1 MKNFLEKSFKLS
13 ENKTTI
19 RTEIL
24 AGLTTFLTMAYI
36 IIVDPQILSTTGMPV
51 NAVLFATIAV
61 SAVSSVFF
69 GFYANLPIALSVGM
83 GLNAFFA
90 FTLCG
95 SMGVSWQTGLAA
107 VFISGIIFVILS
119 LTGVREMI
127 INAIPQNLK
136 YSIAIGIGF
145 FLALIGFKSVGFIIS
160 DAATV
165 VSFGGMTLT
174 AVLFFAA
181 LIFTILL
188 EIKKVRGA
196 FVIGIIVTSAVAW
209 ILSQFLPKETM
220 GASYIQL
227 PESILSLPQFD
238 TVLALDLKSAL
249 TVGMIMPV
257 FTFLFTSLFDGISTL
272 VGVCEAAGLNDEK
285 GNPKNIKKALLVD
298 SLSGVFAGLAGNS
311 TGTAYVESA
320 AGVQQ
325 GGRTGLTAVVVGL
338 LFIPFMFFGNLVGVI
353 PSVATAP
360 VLVIIGLFM
369 LQPVKKIDWMNYE
382 EAIPAFL
389 AMFLIPFTYSITQ
402 GIVWGFLSYT
412 LIKVCLGK
420 FKDIH
425 PMLYIID
432 VLAIVA
438 LISV

>member
-1 MKNFLEKSFKLS
+1 MKDFLEKTFKLS
-13 ENKTTI
+13 DNKTTI
-19 RTEIL
+19 RTELL

-36 IIVDPQILSTTGMPV
+36 IIVDPQILSTTGMPI
-51 NAVLFATIAV
+51 NAVLFATILV
-61 SAVSSVFF
+61 SAVSSIFF

-127 INAIPQNLK
+127 INAIPKSLK

-145 FLALIGFKSVGFIIS
+145 FLALIGLKSVEFIVS
-160 DAATV
+160 NPATV
-165 VSFGGMTLT
+165 VSFGGINLT
-174 AVLFFAA
+174 VVLFIVA
-181 LIFTILL
+181 LIFTIVL

-196 FVIGIIVTSAVAW
+196 FVISILVTSAVAW
-209 ILSQFLPKETM
+209 ILSQFVSKEVM

-227 PESILSLPQFD
+227 PESLLSLPQFD

-249 TVGMIMPV
+249 TVGMIMPI

-285 GNPKNIKKALLVD
+285 GNPKNMKKALLAD
-298 SLSGVFAGLAGNS
+298 SLSGVFAGLVGNS

-338 LFIPFMFFGNLVGVI
+338 LFIPFIFFGNLVGVI
-353 PSVATAP
+353 PTVATAP
-360 VLVIIGLFM
+360 VLVIIGVFM
-369 LQPVKKIDWMNYE
+369 LQPVKKIDWTNME
-382 EAIPAFL
+382 DAIPAFL
-389 AMFLIPFTYSITQ
+389 AIFLIPFTYSITQ

-412 LIKVCLGK
+412 LIKLCLGK

-432 VLAIVA
+432 ILAIVA
-438 LISV
+438 LLEL

>member
-1 MKNFLEKSFKLS
+1 
-13 ENKTTI
+13 
-19 RTEIL
+19 
-24 AGLTTFLTMAYI
+24 
-36 IIVDPQILSTTGMPV
+36 
-51 NAVLFATIAV
+51 
-61 SAVSSVFF
+61 
-69 GFYANLPIALSVGM
+69 
-83 GLNAFFA
+83 
-90 FTLCG
+90 
-95 SMGVSWQTGLAA
+95 
-107 VFISGIIFVILS
+107 
-119 LTGVREMI
+119 
-127 INAIPQNLK
+127 
-136 YSIAIGIGF
+136 
-145 FLALIGFKSVGFIIS
+145 
-160 DAATV
+160 
-165 VSFGGMTLT
+165 
-174 AVLFFAA
+174 
-181 LIFTILL
+181 
-188 EIKKVRGA
+188 
-196 FVIGIIVTSAVAW
+196 
-209 ILSQFLPKETM
+209 M

-227 PESILSLPQFD
+227 PEAVFSLPQFD

-285 GNPKNIKKALLVD
+285 GVPKNMKKALLVD

-320 AGVQQ
+320 SGVQQ
-325 GGRTGLTAVVVGL
+325 GGRTGLTAVTVGI

-369 LQPVKKIDWMNYE
+369 LQPITKIQWNNYE

-389 AMFLIPFTYSITQ
+389 AIFLIPFTYSITQ

-412 LIKVCLGK
+412 LIKLSLGK

-432 VLAIVA
+432 ILAIVA
-438 LISV
+438 LLEL